1 MPLRALLLFALHAL
15 LLVLGHWNHTNV
27 CNHTRCAKAEGLR
40 AGPSM
45 MLLVSLNMSSLAG
58 DS

>member
-15 LLVLGHWNHTNV
+15 LLVLGHWNHTNM

-40 AGPSM
+40 AGGGRAAA
-45 MLLVSLNMSSLAG
+45 LAVAA
-58 DS
+58 